1 MVAQPHSCSSRPIF
15 KVCSALWFSSPATHL
30 GFAEIVPQ
38 PQRTCVCGTAQT
50 WMRIANFV
58 LVTIPI
64 HHLLPC
70 SNWIC
75 LRPSLSLSLSL
86 SKKLALGK
94 KWNGLR
100 LILRPLHP
108 LEGCWLPLADALDPL
123 SLKVQHSA
131 VMC

>member
-1 MVAQPHSCSSRPIF
+1 MDEDSKLCVSYYSHP
-15 KVCSALWFSSPATHL
+15 SPPAVFQLDLFET
-30 GFAEIVPQ
+30 V
-38 PQRTCVCGTAQT
+38 
-50 WMRIANFV
+50 
-58 LVTIPI
+58 
-64 HHLLPC
+64 
-70 SNWIC
+70 
-75 LRPSLSLSLSL
+75 SLSLSL